1 MPFFVSNRTGLGGLE
16 DVGSSDEGSEDS
28 DSEASPSTSGASC
41 SSDVSKPVVP
51 PSGTR
56 GSERTEPQDQPSSTS
71 SSSSQSPAPSS
82 PTQVEEEE
90 VQKEA
95 EKECTAETSQNA
107 STEEDKSQVTPTEA
121 PSVPAET
128 SQAQEEVRC
137 PASDVDFHVGN
148 VFLIILTCLS
158 FPSGG
163 GTVGSAFCEWAG
175 AAGGFG
181 SGAAE
186 ERADGTRDEVWRN
199 TAGTGCA
206 SVLRQRTESRSD

>member
-1 MPFFVSNRTGLGGLE
+1 M
-16 DVGSSDEGSEDS
+16 GSSGEGSDDS
-28 DSEASPSTSGASC
+28 DSEASPSTSGASR
-41 SSDVSKPVVP
+41 SSDVPKPAVP
-51 PSGTR
+51 PSATR
-56 GSERTEPQDQPSSTS
+56 GSDRTDPQEQQPSSSS